1 MKSCAS
7 CNQRRDTSATRLTK
21 SGNDADVTQT
31 DKPSHYKSQIHFESD
46 TFLCNNIYLHLDK
59 YIH

>member
-1 MKSCAS
+1 MRELQSA
-7 CNQRRDTSATRLTK
+7 QAYGHDATSK
-21 SGNDADVTQT
+21 SGNDTDVTQT
-31 DKPSHYKSQIHFESD
+31 DKSSHYKSQIHFKSD